1 MSDYLRKGFLIGL
14 GAAISGKEK
23 VEEKLKELVKKN
35 EITQEQAKN
44 MMQSFIE
51 KGDKK
56 TDEWSAK
63 QKDQI
68 KKSAEEFGIATKED
82 VEQLRIRIQELED
95 KIMELTKE

>member
-1 MSDYLRKGFLIGL
+1 MRELYNLL
-14 GAAISGKEK
+14 GIAGIIAVLCAAKYAID
-23 VEEKLKELVKKN
+23 LAIVKKN